1 MDAASGC
8 SMVRF
13 EVAGYGAEV
22 SPRAMRVG
30 VRELEGRGRGLV
42 VTGPI
47 AAGEQVLREPQPAC
61 RAPLAQHLR
70 ELQEETALLV
80 SMGYVEFWPH
90 AVKDRRVADA
100 CRAAVEAAPVAQRSA
115 FLELEDAFASAD
127 GEAGRFL
134 TNNVQLPGSG
144 DCAVYALYSRIN
156 HSCDPNVR
164 VDLAA
169 DGGLS
174 VVALRELQVG
184 EEVLDNYLADGAV
197 RLEGADAAV
206 RLEMR
211 RHLAERWRF
220 ECACAR
226 CEREGPVPARPA
238 ASGWDG

>member
-1 MDAASGC
+1 
-8 SMVRF
+8 
-13 EVAGYGAEV
+13 
-22 SPRAMRVG
+22 MRVG

-47 AAGEQVLREPQPAC
+47 AAGEQVLREPQPVC
-61 RAPLAQHLR
+61 RVPLAQHLR

-100 CRAAVEAAPVAQRSA
+100 CRAAVEAVPVAQRSA

-169 DGGLS
+169 EGGLS
-174 VVALRELQVG
+174 VVALRDLQVG
-184 EEVLDNYLADGAV
+184 EEVLDNYLAEMMTHGK
-197 RLEGADAAV
+197 GADAAV
-206 RLEMR
+206 RLGMR
-211 RHLAERWRF
+211 RALAERWRF

-226 CEREGPVPARPA
+226 CEREGPVPARAA

>member
-1 MDAASGC
+1 MQ
-8 SMVRF
+8 
-13 EVAGYGAEV
+13 VA
-22 SPRAMRVG
+22 RAPFWRMRVG

-42 VTGPI
+42 ATEPI
-47 AAGEQVLREPQPAC
+47 AAGEEVLREPQPVC
-61 RAPLAQHLR
+61 RAHLAQHLR

-100 CRAAVEAAPVAQRSA
+100 CRAAVEAAPAAQRSA
-115 FLELEDAFASAD
+115 FLELDDAFESAD

-144 DCAVYALYSRIN
+144 ECAVYALYSRIN
-156 HSCDPNVR
+156 HSCEPNVR

-169 DGGLS
+169 DGALS
-174 VVALRELQVG
+174 VFALRDLQVG
-184 EEVLDNYLADGAV
+184 EEVLDSYLAEMMAHGK
-197 RLEGADAAV
+197 GADAAV

-220 ECACAR
+220 ECACAL

-238 ASGWDG
+238 AANRRWEG

>member
-1 MDAASGC
+1 
-8 SMVRF
+8 
-13 EVAGYGAEV
+13 
-22 SPRAMRVG
+22 MRVG

-42 VTGPI
+42 ATEPI
-47 AAGEQVLREPQPAC
+47 AAGEEVLREPQPVC
-61 RAPLAQHLR
+61 RAHIAQHLR

-100 CRAAVEAAPVAQRSA
+100 CRAAVEAAPAAQRSA

-127 GEAGRFL
+127 GQAGRFL

-144 DCAVYALYSRIN
+144 ECAVYALYSRIN
-156 HSCDPNVR
+156 HSCESNVR
-164 VDLAA
+164 VDLGA
-169 DGGLS
+169 DGALS
-174 VVALRELQVG
+174 VVALRDLQAG
-184 EEVLDNYLADGAV
+184 EEVLDNYLAEAHGND
-197 RLEGADAAV
+197 ADAAV

-226 CEREGPVPARPA
+226 CEREGPLPARPA
-238 ASGWDG
+238 ADAGWAGFC

>member
-1 MDAASGC
+1 MQVAAD
-8 SMVRF
+8 
-13 EVAGYGAEV
+13 GAAL
-22 SPRAMRVG
+22 SMRVG

-42 VTGPI
+42 ATEPI
-47 AAGEQVLREPQPAC
+47 AAGEEVLREPQPVC
-61 RAPLAQHLR
+61 RAHLAQHLR

-100 CRAAVEAAPVAQRSA
+100 CRAAVEAAPAAQRPA

-127 GEAGRFL
+127 GAQAGRFL

-144 DCAVYALYSRIN
+144 ECAVYALYSRIN
-156 HSCDPNVR
+156 HSCEPNVR

-169 DGGLS
+169 DGALS
-174 VVALRELQVG
+174 VVALRDVQVG
-184 EEVLDNYLADGAV
+184 EEVLDNYLAEMMTHGK
-197 RLEGADAAV
+197 GADAAV

-226 CEREGPVPARPA
+226 CEREGPVPARLA
-238 ASGWDG
+238 ANGWEG

>member
-1 MDAASGC
+1 LQVAAD
-8 SMVRF
+8 
-13 EVAGYGAEV
+13 GAAL
-22 SPRAMRVG
+22 SMRVG

-42 VTGPI
+42 ATEPI
-47 AAGEQVLREPQPAC
+47 AAGEEVLREPQPVC
-61 RAPLAQHLR
+61 RAHLAQHLR

-100 CRAAVEAAPVAQRSA
+100 CRAAVEAAPAAQRPA

-127 GEAGRFL
+127 GAQAGRFL

-144 DCAVYALYSRIN
+144 ECAVYALYSRIN
-156 HSCDPNVR
+156 HSCEPNVR

-169 DGGLS
+169 DGALS
-174 VVALRELQVG
+174 VVALRDVQVG
-184 EEVLDNYLADGAV
+184 EEVLDNYLAEMMTHGK
-197 RLEGADAAV
+197 GADAAV

-226 CEREGPVPARPA
+226 CEREGPVPARLA
-238 ASGWDG
+238 ANGWEG

>member
-1 MDAASGC
+1 LQVAAD
-8 SMVRF
+8 
-13 EVAGYGAEV
+13 GA
-22 SPRAMRVG
+22 ALWMLRVG

-42 VTGPI
+42 ATEPI
-47 AAGEQVLREPQPAC
+47 AAGEEVLREPQPVC
-61 RAPLAQHLR
+61 RAHLAQHLR

-100 CRAAVEAAPVAQRSA
+100 CRAAVEAAPAAQRPA

-127 GEAGRFL
+127 GAQAGRFL

-144 DCAVYALYSRIN
+144 ECAVYALYSRIN
-156 HSCDPNVR
+156 HSCEPNVR

-169 DGGLS
+169 DGALS
-174 VVALRELQVG
+174 VVALRDVQVG
-184 EEVLDNYLADGAV
+184 EEVLDNYLAEMMTHGK
-197 RLEGADAAV
+197 GADAAV

-226 CEREGPVPARPA
+226 CEREGPVPARLA
-238 ASGWDG
+238 ANGWEG

>member
-1 MDAASGC
+1 LQVAAD
-8 SMVRF
+8 
-13 EVAGYGAEV
+13 GAAL
-22 SPRAMRVG
+22 SMRVG

-42 VTGPI
+42 ATEPI
-47 AAGEQVLREPQPAC
+47 AAGEEVLREPQPVC
-61 RAPLAQHLR
+61 RAHLAQHLR

-100 CRAAVEAAPVAQRSA
+100 CRAAVEAAPAAQRPA
-115 FLELEDAFASAD
+115 FLELEDAFANAD
-127 GEAGRFL
+127 GAQAGRFL

-144 DCAVYALYSRIN
+144 ECAVYALYSRIN
-156 HSCDPNVR
+156 HSCEPNVR

-169 DGGLS
+169 DGALS
-174 VVALRELQVG
+174 VVALRDVQVG
-184 EEVLDNYLADGAV
+184 EEVLDNYLAEMMTHGK
-197 RLEGADAAV
+197 GADAAV

-226 CEREGPVPARPA
+226 CEREGPVPARLA
-238 ASGWDG
+238 ANGWEG

>member
-1 MDAASGC
+1 
-8 SMVRF
+8 MVRF

-184 EEVLDNYLADGAV
+184 EEVLDNYLADGAGAAV

-220 ECACAR
+220 ECTCAR

>member
-1 MDAASGC
+1 ML
-8 SMVRF
+8 
-13 EVAGYGAEV
+13 
-22 SPRAMRVG
+22 RVG

-42 VTGPI
+42 ATEPI
-47 AAGEQVLREPQPAC
+47 AAGEEVLREPQPVC
-61 RAPLAQHLR
+61 RAHLAQHLR

-100 CRAAVEAAPVAQRSA
+100 CRAAVEAAPAAQRPA

-127 GEAGRFL
+127 GAQAGRFL

-144 DCAVYALYSRIN
+144 ECAVYALYSRIN
-156 HSCDPNVR
+156 HSCEPNVR

-169 DGGLS
+169 DGALS
-174 VVALRELQVG
+174 VVALRDVQVG
-184 EEVLDNYLADGAV
+184 EEVLDNYLAEMMTHGK
-197 RLEGADAAV
+197 GADAAV

-226 CEREGPVPARPA
+226 CEREGPVPARLA
-238 ASGWDG
+238 ANGWEG

>member
-1 MDAASGC
+1 LQVAAD
-8 SMVRF
+8 
-13 EVAGYGAEV
+13 GA
-22 SPRAMRVG
+22 ALWMRVG

-42 VTGPI
+42 ATEPI
-47 AAGEQVLREPQPAC
+47 AAGEEVLREPQPVC
-61 RAPLAQHLR
+61 RAHLAQHLR

-100 CRAAVEAAPVAQRSA
+100 CRAAVEAAPAAQRPA

-127 GEAGRFL
+127 GAQAGRFL

-144 DCAVYALYSRIN
+144 ECAVYALYSRIN
-156 HSCDPNVR
+156 HSCEPNVR

-169 DGGLS
+169 DGALS
-174 VVALRELQVG
+174 VVALRDVQVG
-184 EEVLDNYLADGAV
+184 EEVLDNYLAEMMTHGK
-197 RLEGADAAV
+197 GADAAV

-226 CEREGPVPARPA
+226 CEREGPVPARLA
-238 ASGWDG
+238 ANGWEG